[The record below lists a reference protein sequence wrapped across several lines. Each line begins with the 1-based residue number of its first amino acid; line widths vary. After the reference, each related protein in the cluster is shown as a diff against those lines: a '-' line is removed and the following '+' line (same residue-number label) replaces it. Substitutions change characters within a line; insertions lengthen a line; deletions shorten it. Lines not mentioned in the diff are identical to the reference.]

1 MVSAQSWQGLGRDD
15 DERYRISAT
24 ADGGIW
30 LMHTPYPEPL
40 VQLAGTRRVLESAH
54 KLIGGMWG
62 EEGTTRAQHAWTA
75 DPDII
80 RHLDTGQACYIHRG
94 GVTFVQ
100 VARPKPSPLS
110 LPAADRP
117 GPYGDH
123 PAARAPTRRGRPAA
137 RAGEPG
143 RRARTRS
150 ARMNPFT
157 ALGLPA
163 DPDLTD
169 EQVRAAWRTIAAAT
183 HPDRPDGGDVTRYTA
198 AATAYA
204 QLRTAWGRS
213 EAYADLT
220 ADEPYVPAPAPA
232 LPARP
237 GTGMIRTVRLVPAR
251 IRHGRPVRL
260 LLRAIV
266 AAVLSLLVLRSGAG
280 AAIRARC
287 RDRPDHVVRADRAR
301 GSGPATGP
309 VTNHDASGGGLR
321 LGDAAP
327 PGRAAARGWG
337 GRLPVTSPSSRDK
350 PSRPGRAG
358 QGRSAVGC
366 STLTGPARPA
376 TPAGGT
382 TAR

>member
-1 MVSAQSWQGLGRDD
+1 
-15 DERYRISAT
+15 
-24 ADGGIW
+24 
-30 LMHTPYPEPL
+30 MHTPYPEPL

-54 KLIGGMWG
+54 KLVGGMWG
-62 EEGTTRAQHAWTA
+62 EEGTTRTQHAWTA
-75 DPDII
+75 DPDLI
-80 RHLDTGQACYIHRG
+80 RALDTGQACYIHRG
-94 GVTFVQ
+94 GATYVQ

-110 LPAADRP
+110 LPAARRP
-117 GPYGDH
+117 APTVIIPPPAPPPDEDS
-123 PAARAPTRRGRPAA
+123 PAAG
-137 RAGEPG
+137 AGEPG
-143 RRARTRS
+143 RRARTGS

-163 DPDLTD
+163 DPGLTD

-183 HPDRPDGGDVTRYTA
+183 HPDRPDGGDVGRYTA

-237 GTGMIRTVRLVPAR
+237 GAGIIARGAAGPGPHPPRTPRAPAAA
-251 IRHGRPVRL
+251 RHHRGR
-260 LLRAIV
+260 AV
-266 AAVLSLLVLRSGAG
+266 AAGPASGAG

-287 RDRPDHVVRADRAR
+287 GDRPDHLVCADRAG
-301 GSGPATGP
+301 GSGPAAGP
-309 VTNHDASGGGLR
+309 VTEHDASGGGLR
-321 LGDAAP
+321 LGDGGHQARP
-327 PGRAAARGWG
+327 PQRAGVEG
-337 GRLPVTSPSSRDK
+337 LPVTSPSSRDK